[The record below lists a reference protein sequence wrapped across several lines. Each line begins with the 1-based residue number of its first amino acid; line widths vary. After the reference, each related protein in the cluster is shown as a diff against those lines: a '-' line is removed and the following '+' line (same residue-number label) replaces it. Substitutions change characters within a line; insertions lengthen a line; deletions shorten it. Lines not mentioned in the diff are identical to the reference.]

1 MKELI
6 KNSTKKTEK
15 ENDKVINENEGLV
28 SHYYKY
34 NDIFYITTT
43 AKKRLIKSK
52 KVGKKK
58 EGEIRIDLNI
68 KETHLLSPK
77 PMNEAQIQNSINKIK
92 RLVEVD
98 SNRIKLNEKRNQLET
113 LILDKKEYINEF
125 AFEYFHP
132 NEIANSMEFINNKS
146 IWYEDKGFMAPY
158 NILEDEIKN
167 IKDYFSEYD
176 KRQKRHEERNIALN
190 KFYKELNATEQ
201 TVIKTLKEKPWTR
214 PYFEEIFLKEFNATI
229 DWFRQ
234 TYNEQNKL
242 KKWEPEILEPSQ
254 LSSKMENLKYYLNE
268 MTMIKEEEQ
277 ESENKLNDNKND
289 FDSDSEKEED
299 YTNGLIL
306 VNEKSSKES
315 DL

>member
-1 MKELI
+1 
-6 KNSTKKTEK
+6 
-15 ENDKVINENEGLV
+15 
-28 SHYYKY
+28 
-34 NDIFYITTT
+34 
-43 AKKRLIKSK
+43 
-52 KVGKKK
+52 
-58 EGEIRIDLNI
+58 
-68 KETHLLSPK
+68 
-77 PMNEAQIQNSINKIK
+77 
-92 RLVEVD
+92 
-98 SNRIKLNEKRNQLET
+98 
-113 LILDKKEYINEF
+113 
-125 AFEYFHP
+125 
-132 NEIANSMEFINNKS
+132 MEFINNKS

-242 KKWEPEILEPSQ
+242 KKWEPEILKSSQ
-254 LSSKMENLKYYLNE
+254 LCSKMENLKYYLNE

-289 FDSDSEKEED
+289 FDSDSENEEN